1 MSGRRWLPLV
11 AAAVIC
17 SIAPPAALAA
27 EGGAGKASVA
37 FGAYVPKANERP
49 GRVDALTRLVG
60 RAPAIV
66 SYYKQWDYVPFD
78 PAELDAVW
86 SRGAVPMITWEP
98 LSYEGRSFPLDQIQ
112 RGRFDRYI
120 RESARAAAAWG
131 KPILVRFAHE
141 MNGSWYP
148 WARGAADNNSY
159 RIKAVWRRVVRIF
172 REWGASNV
180 EWVWC
185 PNVNT
190 GGSFPFRDLYPGD
203 EWVDWVGFD
212 GFNWALRGEWHSFTE
227 IVDNTYEEMA
237 KLTSL
242 PMIVAETG
250 SSESGGDKAAWVTSA
265 MRDEIPEL
273 PRIRAVVW
281 FDATFADD
289 GEKGEEGL
297 DARVNS
303 SVESLRAFRT
313 AIDSPVYGLTRA
325 ELLATPAAYSRG
337 PVAAP
342 SPPDS
347 GYGQPSL
354 FYRLTQKL
362 HGRYLVAAVAA
373 GAAALVVLLALLI
386 GWRRTR
392 RRRAAAGQAPA

>member
-1 MSGRRWLPLV
+1 MSVRRRLPL
-11 AAAVIC
+11 AAALLC
-17 SIAPPAALAA
+17 ACWPAAPVRAA
-27 EGGAGKASVA
+27 SPPASVA
-37 FGAYVPKANERP
+37 LGAYIPKANERP
-49 GRVDALTRLVG
+49 DRIDAYARLVG
-60 RAPAIV
+60 RAPAVV

-86 SRGAVPMITWEP
+86 NRGAVPMITWEP
-98 LSYEGRSFPLDQIQ
+98 LSYEGREFPLAQIQ
-112 RGRFDRYI
+112 RGRYDRYI

-141 MNGSWYP
+141 MNGTWYP
-148 WARGAADNNSY
+148 WARGAAGNNSY

-172 REWGASNV
+172 GEWGATNV
-180 EWVWC
+180 EWVWT

-227 IVDNTYEEMA
+227 IVDNTYEEVA
-237 KLTSL
+237 KLTSR

-250 SSESGGDKAAWVTSA
+250 SSESGGDKAAWVASA
-265 MRDEIPEL
+265 LRREIPKL

-281 FDATFADD
+281 FDAGFANE
-289 GEKGEEGL
+289 GEQGETGL

-303 SVESLRAFRT
+303 AADSLRAFRS
-313 AIDSPVYGLTRA
+313 AIASPRYGLTRA
-325 ELLATPAAYSRG
+325 ELLATPAEYSRG
-337 PVAAP
+337 PIAAP

-362 HGRYLVAAVAA
+362 HGRYLAIAIAVAAV
-373 GAAALVVLLALLI
+373 GALLLIVAAI
-386 GWRRTR
+386 GLRRIR
-392 RRRAAAGQAPA
+392 RRRAAARQAPA

>member
-1 MSGRRWLPLV
+1 MSARRRLPLL
-11 AAAVIC
+11 AAAVLAC
-17 SIAPPAALAA
+17 WPAAPARAA
-27 EGGAGKASVA
+27 EEQASVA
-37 FGAYVPKANERP
+37 FGVYIPKANERP
-49 GRVDALTRLVG
+49 DRIDAFSRLVG
-60 RAPAIV
+60 RTPAIV

-78 PAELDAVW
+78 PAELGAVW
-86 SRGAVPMITWEP
+86 NRGAVPMITWEP

-131 KPILVRFAHE
+131 RPILVRFAHE

-172 REWGASNV
+172 REWGATNV
-180 EWVWC
+180 DWVWT

-227 IVDNTYEEMA
+227 IVDNTYEEIA
-237 KLTSL
+237 KLTSR
-242 PMIVAETG
+242 PMIAAETG
-250 SSESGGDKAAWVTSA
+250 SSESGGDKAAWVASA
-265 MRDEIPEL
+265 LRREIPKL

-281 FDATFADD
+281 FSATFADS
-289 GEKGEEGL
+289 GEQGDTGL
-297 DARVNS
+297 DTRVNS
-303 SVESLRAFRT
+303 SPESLRAFRR
-313 AIDSPVYGLTRA
+313 AIASPLYGVSRS
-325 ELLATPAAYSRG
+325 EFLATPADYARG
-337 PVAAP
+337 PIAAP
-342 SPPDS
+342 APPDS

-362 HGRYLVAAVAA
+362 HGRYLAIAVAA
-373 GAAALVVLLALLI
+373 AALALLLLI
-386 GWRRTR
+386 GAAIALRRIR
-392 RRRAAAGQAPA
+392 RRRAAARQAPA